1 MEIQRSKTVT
11 DKRKFKHAEALV
23 VAQELVA
30 LIGPHVERIT
40 IAGSLRRQKP
50 EVSDVEL
57 LYVPKLGRDITEMF
71 APPNY
76 NLTEEVIQRLVD
88 KGVIQP
94 RLTKAGYRAWG
105 QQNKLAT
112 HVASGIPVD
121 LFATTA
127 EKWYVALVIRTGGKD
142 TNLELTT
149 GAQRIGRKL
158 HAYGAGVEDLNTGEV
173 FKANSEQEVFALCN
187 VPYREPEQRE

>member
-1 MEIQRSKTVT
+1 MT
-11 DKRKFKHAEALV
+11 DKRKFKHADAFSVANWLV
-23 VAQELVA
+23 DL
-30 LIGPHVERIT
+30 LTPWTERIV

-50 EVSDVEL
+50 EVGDIEL
-57 LYVPKLGRDITEMF
+57 LYVPKFGQDITEMF
-71 APPNY
+71 APSNY
-76 NLTEEVIQRLVD
+76 NLTEEAIQRLVD

-94 RLTKAGYRAWG
+94 RLNKAGYQTWG
-105 QQNKLAT
+105 LQNKLAT

-142 TNLELTT
+142 TNLELTA
-149 GAQRIGRKL
+149 GAQKIGRKL